1 MGLEFRE
8 GSLLIASKTHVPAKK
23 GNTICFPI
31 AKRCS
36 IILGFMRC
44 LFNSL
49 NSIGMVFNVNF
60 GFQNLEN
67 KKSEDPKN
75 KKYALFVADTV
86 LVNEVVFLTS
96 VLLAQ

>member
-36 IILGFMRC
+36 IILGLIRG

-49 NSIGMVFNVNF
+49 GMVFNVNF